1 MTAQLYATPYEQE
14 MLHLSRVILQDRN
27 SPMHLK
33 APALAVLECSEA
45 EADIARCK
53 EARTELQVAETRELS
68 KAEMLTIGF
77 PVKSQE
83 EIDAEDL
90 GQFIETMQTLAN
102 RAVIGAVVVLGAAFV
117 IGQAL

>member
-27 SPMHLK
+27 SPMHMK

-53 EARTELQVAETRELS
+53 EARTELQVAETRELT
-68 KAEMLTIGF
+68 KAELLTIGF
-77 PVKSQE
+77 PVKSQA

-90 GQFIETMQTLAN
+90 GLFLKYSQQAAAMIVGVLAGV
-102 RAVIGAVVVLGAAFV
+102 AIIVWVLP
-117 IGQAL
+117 